1 MINEICVKLLNIFQQ
16 CAIFAPNVSQ
26 CTWTVVEFSEMFNLH
41 PRAGSSGLT
50 PFDYTEVVG
59 TRHLALLVPFWGTSY
74 RYTISVQ
81 GYLSEAIISLLG
93 LVPTGASLDCKPCSR
108 CFPLRQL
115 MALEIIGNSDPVGI
129 TKIFM
134 IQSS

>member
-50 PFDYTEVVG
+50 PFDYTKVGWSSPFSSSGAFLGHVVQIYHKCVG
-59 TRHLALLVPFWGTSY
+59 V
-74 RYTISVQ
+74 
-81 GYLSEAIISLLG
+81 SL
-93 LVPTGASLDCKPCSR
+93 
-108 CFPLRQL
+108 
-115 MALEIIGNSDPVGI
+115 
-129 TKIFM
+129 
-134 IQSS
+134 